1 MSVLKKIRSWLR
13 SPNTERELVERAGQ
27 MVMQHIRLR
36 GRCECLAT
44 RNEQGVDSFLL
55 VLRTTMHV
63 PAPDRVEMNYYF
75 ARKIREMLHTDAPI
89 MLWIQDSKDASRV
102 ASMATISTARVVA
115 QIRAA
120 NPSPQE
126 QVAAEL
132 VQRLREEV
140 QQGREERRRRQ
151 RHLEV
156 PATDLAELGVV

>member
-1 MSVLKKIRSWLR
+1 M
-13 SPNTERELVERAGQ
+13 ERAGQ

-44 RNEQGVDSFLL
+44 RNEQGVDGFLL

-102 ASMATISTARVVA
+102 AHGHHQHGARGADPRRQSVA
-115 QIRAA
+115 LVNRWRPNWRSVCAKRCSRTRGAPAAPASPGGAGHRSRAA
-120 NPSPQE
+120 
-126 QVAAEL
+126 
-132 VQRLREEV
+132 
-140 QQGREERRRRQ
+140 
-151 RHLEV
+151 
-156 PATDLAELGVV
+156 

>member
-1 MSVLKKIRSWLR
+1 M
-13 SPNTERELVERAGQ
+13 
-27 MVMQHIRLR
+27 
-36 GRCECLAT
+36 
-44 RNEQGVDSFLL
+44 
-55 VLRTTMHV
+55 
-63 PAPDRVEMNYYF
+63 
-75 ARKIREMLHTDAPI
+75 
-89 MLWIQDSKDASRV
+89 